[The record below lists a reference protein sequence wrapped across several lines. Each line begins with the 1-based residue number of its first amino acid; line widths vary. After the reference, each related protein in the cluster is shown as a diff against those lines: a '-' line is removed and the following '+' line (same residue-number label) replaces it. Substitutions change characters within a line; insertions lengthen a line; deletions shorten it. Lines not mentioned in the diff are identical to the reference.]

1 MNDLQIEYFLTVA
14 RNLSFTKTA
23 EELYV
28 TQPAVSRQISF
39 LEKELDSIL
48 FDRTN
53 KSTILTDAGQLYFDF
68 FNNYK
73 EGLSEIKLKL
83 KEINQGMK
91 GRLRL
96 GCMEGWDLS
105 EFFPEVIELFLK
117 EYPNVKIELEC
128 YSIKN
133 LVQALKNDHID
144 VALSIDVTLE
154 NIDWIDCHEIS
165 KIQKIILFSNKHKL
179 SGRDD
184 IKPED
189 FKDETFFVISSDEAY
204 YAGNQVKE
212 ILRKYG
218 FTPKIQYVNS
228 IESMNA
234 CVHNGMGVAVSDIWS
249 SARRMDDFRY
259 VPIQGE
265 HSIVLGWKSKT
276 DKELV
281 HIFANEL
288 KFIIAKNR

>member
-53 KSTILTDAGQLYFDF
+53 KSTILTDAGQLYFEF

-73 EGLSEIKLKL
+73 EGLNDIKLKL

-105 EFFPEVIELFLK
+105 EFF
-117 EYPNVKIELEC
+117 
-128 YSIKN
+128 S
-133 LVQALKNDHID
+133 
-144 VALSIDVTLE
+144 
-154 NIDWIDCHEIS
+154 
-165 KIQKIILFSNKHKL
+165 
-179 SGRDD
+179 
-184 IKPED
+184 
-189 FKDETFFVISSDEAY
+189 
-204 YAGNQVKE
+204 
-212 ILRKYG
+212 
-218 FTPKIQYVNS
+218 
-228 IESMNA
+228 
-234 CVHNGMGVAVSDIWS
+234 
-249 SARRMDDFRY
+249 
-259 VPIQGE
+259 
-265 HSIVLGWKSKT
+265 
-276 DKELV
+276 
-281 HIFANEL
+281 
-288 KFIIAKNR
+288 